1 MEKLV
6 LHVPKWQGELVFSKE
21 VLVFAGMILLLFVGI
36 LFCFWGYKFFR
47 KILFMGIGTASCY
60 GGYLLVEPLT
70 GNLVLRMILTVT
82 LTFVGVCF
90 VYFLDIIFGFI
101 LDRLGIRNALGKRTY
116 LFAAP
121 LGALLLGLTIYYMI
135 WRDVI
140 LSSLIAIGCL
150 TFGLIFQNK
159 MRKKQVRF
167 KSYDDLL
174 KLPRPAFDGSRPEDE
189 TAGAEAA
196 AAAVEGAEAA
206 ETAVEGA
213 EAAETAV
220 ERTEAAEITEA
231 KGG

>member
-1 MEKLV
+1 
-6 LHVPKWQGELVFSKE
+6 
-21 VLVFAGMILLLFVGI
+21 
-36 LFCFWGYKFFR
+36 
-47 KILFMGIGTASCY
+47 MGIGTASCY

-174 KLPRPAFDGSRPEDE
+174 KLPRPTFDGSRPEDE
-189 TAGAEAA
+189 TA
-196 AAAVEGAEAA
+196 AAVEGAEAA
-206 ETAVEGA
+206 V
-213 EAAETAV
+213 TAV

-231 KGG
+231 RGG